1 MTDLQARPETG
12 QLRLL
17 YLTGELGHG
26 GSERQLYLL
35 LKYLDP
41 ARCRATVVVFNP
53 TPYPVL
59 NDALREAGV
68 EVIELPAEV
77 RGIRKRLMYLRR
89 LCRQLRPHVIHS
101 WTIHDNAYAAV
112 AGWLGGVP
120 LRWGSLRGSLHSQ
133 AIQALPAIYRF
144 ICLRGVQRLLVNS
157 QALRDQLLDA
167 GLGGSRVAVLPN
179 GVELPPPDLRPADL
193 SGLGIDARAPVVGIV
208 GNLRR
213 VKNQQL
219 FVQAMAEVIRHHPD
233 ARGVIVGQPLPSEP
247 DLQAELQAEI
257 DGLGLHGQVLLAG
270 FRDNVPALLQ
280 RFDVLALTS
289 HSEGQPNAILEA
301 MAAGTPVV
309 ATSVGGIPELL
320 SNGKTGRLVP
330 AGDADALA
338 HAVDGLLQDPDAAR
352 RLGAAGRAQVQEKH
366 ACEVAAAQ
374 LERLYRG
381 ALAARG
387 IRLESPA
394 SGDKVDG

>member
-1 MTDLQARPETG
+1 MADQAPTETS

-35 LKYLDP
+35 LKHLDP

-59 NDALREAGV
+59 NEALRAASV
-68 EVIELPAEV
+68 DVIELPPEI
-77 RGIRKRLMYLRR
+77 RGIRKRLAYLRR
-89 LCRQLRPHVIHS
+89 LCRRLRPHVLHS
-101 WTIHDNAYAAV
+101 WSVHDNAYAAV
-112 AGWLGGVP
+112 AGRLAGVP
-120 LRWGSLRGSLHSQ
+120 LRWGSLRGSLHSE
-133 AIQALPAIYRF
+133 AIRSLPALYRF
-144 ICLRGVQRLLVNS
+144 LCLRGVQRLLVNS
-157 QALRDQLLDA
+157 EALRDQLLDA
-167 GLGGSRVAVLPN
+167 SLGGSRIAVLPN
-179 GVELPPPDLRPADL
+179 GVELPPADVQPADL
-193 SGLGIDARAPVVGIV
+193 SGLGIDTQAPVVGIL

-247 DLQAELQAEI
+247 DLPAELQAEI
-257 DGLGLHGQVLLAG
+257 DGLGLHGKVLLAG
-270 FRDNVPALLQ
+270 FRSDVTSLLA
-280 RFDVLALTS
+280 RFDVMALTS

-320 SNGKTGRLVP
+320 GDGDAGLLVP

-338 HAVDGLLQDPDAAR
+338 QAIEGLLLDPTRAR
-352 RLGAAGRAQVQEKH
+352 RLGQAGRLRVQKRH
-366 ACEVAAAQ
+366 ACSHAAAH

-381 ALAARG
+381 ALRARG
-387 IRLESPA
+387 ITVDT
-394 SGDKVDG
+394 SGGGRVDR